1 MRKLTNLEKKAAM
14 AVLAMTGAV
23 VVSGVKLLKK
33 HTKYMAQKAAAF
45 FADDKEDGTSEPAQD
60 AQEPAAEEAA
70 QENAQEPAAE
80 EAVQENAQEPAVEDA
95 AEKNEEKEQ

>member
-60 AQEPAAEEAA
+60 AQEPLAEEAA
-70 QENAQEPAAE
+70 QEPAVEEAAQEN
-80 EAVQENAQEPAVEDA
+80 VQEPAVEDA

>member
-60 AQEPAAEEAA
+60 AQEPAAEEA
-70 QENAQEPAAE
+70 
-80 EAVQENAQEPAVEDA
+80 VQENAQEPAVEDA